1 MFVCVRTDCP
11 NHTKQPL
18 YCIFCNE
25 DDPST
30 HEHKVKPISFQA
42 SSLQKLWLDLRKEV
56 STKVSIV
63 NEWLAT
69 YKNLLG
75 VLTQFCGQNEL
86 KIAIDK
92 LVETEESIGRYYESN
107 VQVHAQAEDLVK
119 LSTTKQSFDQFTN

>member
-1 MFVCVRTDCP
+1 MT
-11 NHTKQPL
+11 
-18 YCIFCNE
+18 
-25 DDPST
+25 
-30 HEHKVKPISFQA
+30 
-42 SSLQKLWLDLRKEV
+42 
-56 STKVSIV
+56 TKVTIV

-92 LVETEESIGRYYESN
+92 LFEIEESVGRYFESN

-119 LSTTKQSFDQFTN
+119 LSTTKQSYDQFTN

>member
-1 MFVCVRTDCP
+1 MT
-11 NHTKQPL
+11 
-18 YCIFCNE
+18 
-25 DDPST
+25 
-30 HEHKVKPISFQA
+30 
-42 SSLQKLWLDLRKEV
+42 
-56 STKVSIV
+56 IV

-92 LVETEESIGRYYESN
+92 LFEIEESVGRYFESN